1 MLLECVGVR
10 ERVLYDFLRL
20 ECENLKMKIYKIN
33 VKRKVVACKSPLLL
47 KNEHTNCGEKRPE
60 FSSSVEL
67 LKSPEQPCR
76 KLENPENTCETKIQ
90 VIFNVY

>member
-33 VKRKVVACKSPLLL
+33 VKRAKWWHQITSFVEKCK
-47 KNEHTNCGEKRPE
+47 T
-60 FSSSVEL
+60 
-67 LKSPEQPCR
+67 
-76 KLENPENTCETKIQ
+76 
-90 VIFNVY
+90 